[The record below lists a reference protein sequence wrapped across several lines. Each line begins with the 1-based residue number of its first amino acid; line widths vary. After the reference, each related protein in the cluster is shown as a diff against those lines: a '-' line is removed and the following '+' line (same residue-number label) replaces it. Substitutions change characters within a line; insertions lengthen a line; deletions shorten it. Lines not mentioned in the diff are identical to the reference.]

1 MAGVQRAAHL
11 APLPGSSPRL
21 WLWKWGWEADENS
34 GPGSLRVPPRR
45 CRSPDAPVIE
55 AAAPCPEGPRFRH
68 ITKLPGVARPGPE
81 PSPAGSFHQQRGWK
95 NYMPIK
101 LPPRQRAPDTKGHS
115 PPQAGTLV
123 CKWMTRDK
131 ARLHL
136 FWVVPYPRASSPEGC
151 LPAARRERSCP
162 GQELREPSPH

>member
-81 PSPAGSFHQQRGWK
+81 PSPAGSFHQQCGWK

-101 LPPRQRAPDTKGHS
+101 LPPRPHSSSRSLPLCRSQAWAFVNGNRMGRGCEDALGRTVYASHGHI
-115 PPQAGTLV
+115 
-123 CKWMTRDK
+123 
-131 ARLHL
+131 H
-136 FWVVPYPRASSPEGC
+136 PRT
-151 LPAARRERSCP
+151 
-162 GQELREPSPH
+162 